1 MNRPYESDVSNIG
14 MKRTFE
20 PKRASAAVAEP
31 RGTAGA
37 RQNKRS
43 SVQAAVGEARAVAE
57 ALPKGDWNP
66 PYKPSG
72 DPDLN
77 FDGSRNVS
85 SRPPRKQSSRV
96 RILETAL
103 WLFGAKGF
111 ADTSVRELAA
121 QAEVNLAAVNYHF
134 RSKENLWF
142 EALRYGFSPTHITS
156 QEMNVLLYI
165 AKRDATVE
173 AAEEALRK
181 YIHLFVKQ
189 VIGQGSKHW
198 AMFQRERLSP
208 GPALEMVMRDFFEPM
223 GSALGGILRLLLP
236 DHPQDK
242 INLCITSIIG
252 QCVHIRLAAP
262 TIKFFS
268 GHDPTSA
275 EFLEIAAIH
284 IAEFSLNAVRGMRGP
299 AAEIG
304 TVASKES

>member
-1 MNRPYESDVSNIG
+1 MNRSYEADVSNSS

-20 PKRASAAVAEP
+20 SKRASTAVAEP
-31 RGTAGA
+31 SGTAG

-43 SVQAAVGEARAVAE
+43 PVTPPGDEARTVAQ
-57 ALPKGDWNP
+57 ALPQGDWNP
-66 PYKPSG
+66 PYPPSG
-72 DPDLN
+72 DLDLH
-77 FDGSRNVS
+77 FDGSRTVS
-85 SRPPRKQSSRV
+85 SHPPRKQSSRV

-142 EALRYGFSPTHITS
+142 EALRYGFSPTHITA
-156 QEMNVLLYI
+156 QEMHQLLYV

-181 YIHLFVKQ
+181 YIHLFVKK
-189 VIGQGSKHW
+189 VIGKGSKHW

-223 GSALGGILRLLLP
+223 GSALGGILQLLMP
-236 DHPQDK
+236 DHPQDR

-268 GHDPTSA
+268 GHDSTSA
-275 EFLEIAAIH
+275 EFLEMAAVH
-284 IAEFSLNAVRGMRGP
+284 IAEFSLNAVRGMRG
-299 AAEIG
+299 ASAGSG